1 MKLILAYYQSLQ
13 HIQKYFLLL
22 SYTYNIYIDYLLFFP
37 FVKMNFEIH
46 FHEKLK
52 KENHD
57 CRTVD
62 IQVRTINV
70 TLLFCNSL
78 P

>member
-1 MKLILAYYQSLQ
+1 
-13 HIQKYFLLL
+13 
-22 SYTYNIYIDYLLFFP
+22 
-37 FVKMNFEIH
+37 MNFEIH

-62 IQVRTINV
+62 IQVRTIN
-70 TLLFCNSL
+70 TCYFAIPSL
-78 P
+78 EKHTFHIKKNPIFGEKKPPTNLALIF